1 MKTIVF
7 IALFFIVGN
16 SYSQEKT
23 IVTKIEGIYVQGWE
37 YSNFM
42 QFDFENCVWIS
53 DSWTEFAPN
62 LKYKGKPFN
71 FSQIENLEG
80 IYMKVNAKQFTG
92 KTFGHLGSW
101 KSKIVI
107 TEILEIDTT
116 MNLNKCLKD
125 YGPIKRRDRT

>member
-1 MKTIVF
+1 MRTILY
-7 IALFFIVGN
+7 ITLFFIVGN

-23 IVTKIEGIYVQGWE
+23 IVTNIEGIYMQGWE

-42 QFDFENCVWIS
+42 QLDFENCVWIS

-62 LKYKGKPFN
+62 LKYKGKPFD

-80 IYMKVNAKQFTG
+80 VYMKVNAIKFTG

-101 KSKIVI
+101 KSKIVV

-116 MNLNKCLKD
+116 RNLNKCLND
-125 YGPIKRRDRT
+125 YGPIKRKIRS